1 MPGGRPRSYD
11 PDAALDAAMLM
22 FWTHGYEGT
31 SVSNLTSAMGMSA
44 PSIYGAFGDK
54 ETLFRRVLERYLAGP
69 GAYVE
74 AALEQPT
81 ASALVRALLDAA
93 IDTVAGDHTPHGCLS
108 VHGALVGAGS
118 GTAQQVLA
126 RVSGNKLDLLSDR
139 LRAFRDRGELPSDC
153 DPSGLARLLMTVI
166 QGLAVQAASG
176 ASREELRG
184 IADQMIACF
193 PTRAAA

>member
-31 SVSNLTSAMGMSA
+31 SVSGLTAAMGMSA
-44 PSIYGAFGDK
+44 PSIYAAFGDK

-93 IDTVAGDHTPHGCLS
+93 IDTVAGDHTPHGCLT
-108 VHGALVGAGS
+108 VHGALVGPGS
-118 GTAQQVLA
+118 RSAQQVLA
-126 RVSGNKLDLLSDR
+126 RVSGNKLDLLSHR
-139 LRAFRDRGELPSDC
+139 LRAFRDSGDLPSDC
-153 DPSGLARLLMTVI
+153 DPSALAGLLMTVI

-176 ASREELRG
+176 APREELRRV
-184 IADQMIACF
+184 ADQMMACF
-193 PTRAAA
+193 PTGAV